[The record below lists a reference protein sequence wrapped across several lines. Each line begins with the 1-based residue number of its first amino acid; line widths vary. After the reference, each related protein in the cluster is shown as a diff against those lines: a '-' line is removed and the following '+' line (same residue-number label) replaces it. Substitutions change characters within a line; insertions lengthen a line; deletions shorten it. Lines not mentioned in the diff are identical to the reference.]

1 MLQFKDSKT
10 KTMFSKTLKNLT
22 EEKQSKFAGEV
33 KRIADKKIV
42 SESDDF
48 TITFEDLKIAISKI

>member
-10 KTMFSKTLKNLT
+10 KTMFSRALKNLT

-48 TITFEDLKIAISKI
+48 TITFEDLKIAILKI